1 MATTFGF
8 DKKTMSTLD
17 ELKEELG
24 ASSKAEVLRKAIT
37 LLKLAQQVQ
46 SKGGH
51 VTLEDA
57 DGTKS
62 RLLLS

>member
-8 DKKTMSTLD
+8 DKKTMATLD

-24 ASSKAEVLRKAIT
+24 ASSKAEVIRKAIT
-37 LLKLAQQVQ
+37 LLKLAQQTQ

-51 VTLEDA
+51 LTLEDA
-57 DGTKS
+57 DGNKS